1 MSKNLKL
8 KKVIKNHVPE
18 PILYFSNSYMFMN
31 ICERFPY
38 LYEYGDFTY
47 PYHGYVTDCAA

>member
-8 KKVIKNHVPE
+8 KNVIKSFVPE
-18 PILYFSNSYMFMN
+18 PILCFSDSYMFMN

-38 LYEYGDFTY
+38 LYDDVYFTSSY
-47 PYHGYVTDCAA
+47 LAM